1 MAIEVVPY
9 NPEWKSWFLEIRNQI
24 WPQVSDLVFDI
35 VHVGSTSIEGMSAK
49 PIIDVDI
56 VVKNMDD
63 FEAIK
68 DRLSRIGYAHAGD
81 LGITGREAFNLD
93 YKSKRAHHIYLCT
106 LGSLAYRNHI
116 LLKKHLSE
124 NPDAFKRYNDLKLG
138 LAETSDTRES
148 YWRSKTRLILEFLEK
163 EGLSDKEL
171 YAIRKDNL

>member
-1 MAIEVVPY
+1 MAVEVVPY
-9 NPEWKSWFLEIRNQI
+9 NPDWKSWFIEIRNQI

-49 PIIDVDI
+49 PIIDIDI
-56 VVKNMDD
+56 VVENMDD
-63 FEAIK
+63 FEEIK
-68 DRLSRIGYAHAGD
+68 TRLARLGYTHVGD

-93 YKSKRAHHIYLCT
+93 YESKRAHNLYLCM
-106 LGSLAYRNHI
+106 LDSGAYRNHV

-148 YWRSKTRLILEFLEK
+148 YWKSKTMLILEFLEK
-163 EGLSDKEL
+163 EGLSDEEL
-171 YAIRKDNL
+171 DAIRKDNL